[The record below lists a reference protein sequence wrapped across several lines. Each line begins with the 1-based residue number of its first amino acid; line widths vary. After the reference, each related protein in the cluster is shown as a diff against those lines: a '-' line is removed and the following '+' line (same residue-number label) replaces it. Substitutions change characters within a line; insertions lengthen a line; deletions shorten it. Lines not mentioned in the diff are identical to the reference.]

1 MTLHC
6 SVQEACAS
14 DVQAGG
20 ESCVQS
26 RGGAVQA
33 GQAKPGVAGARLAGK
48 RATPCVRVECCEQA
62 DAL

>member
-1 MTLHC
+1 M
-6 SVQEACAS
+6 S
-14 DVQAGG
+14 DAQAGG

-33 GQAKPGVAGARLAGK
+33 GQTKPGVAGARLAGK
-48 RATPCVRVECCEQA
+48 RVTPCVLVECCEQA